1 MDGKKNSMKKNVMRK
16 TAVAL
21 LALGCAACRGE
32 DIQDMKKTDVS
43 EPVKIL
49 VACFSHTGN
58 TREVVRQIQAATGGD
73 LFEIV
78 PAAPYPTAYQA
89 VVDQAKREIQSGTRP
104 ALRTNL
110 ASVAEYDVV
119 FVGSPNWW
127 STIAPPVATFL
138 ASHDWS
144 GKTIVPFMT
153 HEGTRMGHSVK
164 DIQKLC
170 PGAIV
175 RDGLPI
181 RGGQVHEAQ
190 KQVEDWVNEI
200 QKEMTR

>member
-1 MDGKKNSMKKNVMRK
+1 MK
-16 TAVAL
+16 VAL
-21 LALGCAACRGE
+21 LLALIGAPGGRGE
-32 DIQDMKKTDVS
+32 EIKAMSTSNTVHAGKM
-43 EPVKIL
+43 L
-49 VACFSHTGN
+49 VAYYSWSGN
-58 TREVVRQIQAATGGD
+58 TREVARQIQKATGAD

-78 PAAPYPTAYQA
+78 PATAYPDGYRA
-89 VVDQAKREIQSGTRP
+89 VVEQAKKEIKAGIHP
-104 ALRTNL
+104 ELKTNL
-110 ASVAEYDVV
+110 AGVADYDVV

-153 HEGTRMGHSVK
+153 HEGTRMGHTVK